1 MAAYQE
7 RMSRMFEPGSS
18 HSASFFAPA
27 GLLIHASRSH
37 EAFARIEPHQVPE
50 GGFTCFALVF
60 SQCPSLGS

>member
-50 GGFTCFALVF
+50 GGFT
-60 SQCPSLGS
+60 